1 MVKMLAEHLSTYI
14 SIYLHYIS
22 LKNEVKNN
30 QQGISK
36 YNTKPAD
43 KNKIKDTKENTKIAT
58 KAQCS
63 YQRHLLETGCV
74 IQPGQKVK
82 NEQIY
87 KSLTLHSFLFIKC
100 KTVVACSVQRTS
112 YTASSVDRK
121 SVV

>member
-43 KNKIKDTKENTKIAT
+43 KNKIKDT
-58 KAQCS
+58 
-63 YQRHLLETGCV
+63 
-74 IQPGQKVK
+74 
-82 NEQIY
+82 
-87 KSLTLHSFLFIKC
+87 
-100 KTVVACSVQRTS
+100 
-112 YTASSVDRK
+112 RK
-121 SVV
+121 H